1 MKFTTKTLECPEKI
15 NFYMPTEAPRAKKK
29 KGRRRRSNSTSIK
42 LSTELASGN
51 HLILNANNLKTSF

>member
-29 KGRRRRSNSTSIK
+29 KKATQQVSNYQ
-42 LSTELASGN
+42 
-51 HLILNANNLKTSF
+51 LNWSVVIISF